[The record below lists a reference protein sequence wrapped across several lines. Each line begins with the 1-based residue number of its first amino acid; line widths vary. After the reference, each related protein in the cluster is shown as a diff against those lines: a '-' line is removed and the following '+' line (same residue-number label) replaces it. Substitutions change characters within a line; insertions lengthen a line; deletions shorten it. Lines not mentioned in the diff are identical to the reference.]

1 MASDGP
7 SPPQTGKTADPRT
20 GEEMNEER
28 FGPLVLRRTT
38 KEDGRTLI
46 LYSTPDESQGEEK

>member
-1 MASDGP
+1 MEAP
-7 SPPQTGKTADPRT
+7 SPSAPEPGRAAGAD
-20 GEEMNEER
+20 EEPEER